1 MNIVLNAVT
10 RIIKCTAALMLA
22 LCALGELAHA
32 QDYPNK
38 PISLIVGFPP
48 GGSNDIVARLFAP
61 KLTELL
67 GQSVVV
73 LNKSG
78 SNGLIGT
85 DFVAKAAP
93 DGYVITIASTSAL
106 VISPHTFPKMPFN
119 TFKDLMGITTVA
131 QTPELLAI
139 HPSVPAQSL
148 KELIALSKTRRVT
161 ISSSGS
167 GGLPHLA
174 IELLRGAA
182 GSGDI
187 VHVPY
192 KGAAP
197 AIADLLGAHVDGI
210 IVDLPP
216 LYPLVQDGRL
226 RAVAITN
233 TQRAVLLPDTLTSV
247 EQGFPEMLAFNW
259 FGVMAPAKTPQPIV
273 DKLYSALA
281 QAANSPELVEA
292 MRKVGVEPFVQSSPK
307 AFGEFL
313 QKETDRWGI
322 VARASGAKSD

>member
-1 MNIVLNAVT
+1 MKISLKRITHIFKSAAVLFASLSV
-10 RIIKCTAALMLA
+10 LGGLA
-22 LCALGELAHA
+22 QA

-38 PISLIVGFPP
+38 SISLIVGFPP

-61 KLTELL
+61 KLTEIL

-73 LNKSG
+73 VNKSG

-93 DGYVITIASTSAL
+93 DGYTITIASASPL
-106 VISPHTFPKMPFN
+106 VISPHTFPKIPFN
-119 TFKDLMGITTVA
+119 TLTDLVGITTVA
-131 QTPELLAI
+131 QTPELLAL
-139 HPSVPAQSL
+139 HPSVPAKSL
-148 KELIALSKTRRVT
+148 KELIDLSKTRRVT

-174 IELLRGAA
+174 IELLRTAA

-187 VHVPY
+187 IHVPY
-192 KGAAP
+192 KGAGP

-233 TQRAVLLPDTLTSV
+233 TQRAVLLPNTLTSV
-247 EQGFPEMLAFNW
+247 EQGFPEILAFNW
-259 FGVMAPAKTPQPIV
+259 FGVMGPAKIPQPIV
-273 DKLYSALA
+273 DKLYAALVR
-281 QAANSPELVEA
+281 AANSPDLVES

-313 QKETDRWGI
+313 KKETDRWGV

>member
-1 MNIVLNAVT
+1 MNILLKRVT
-10 RIIKCTAALMLA
+10 RLLKSSAVAMVA
-22 LCALGELAHA
+22 LCSVGGLVQA

-38 PISLIVGFPP
+38 SISLVVGFPP

-61 KLTELL
+61 KLTEIL
-67 GQSVVV
+67 GQAVVV
-73 LNKSG
+73 VNKSG

-93 DGYVITIASTSAL
+93 DGYTITVASASPL
-106 VISPHTFPKMPFN
+106 VISPHTFAKIPFN
-119 TFKDLMGITTVA
+119 TLKDLVGITTIA

-139 HPSVPAQSL
+139 HPSVPAKSL
-148 KELIALSKTRRVT
+148 KELIDLSKTRRVT

-174 IELLRGAA
+174 IELLRTAA
-182 GSGDI
+182 GNGDI

-192 KGAAP
+192 KGAGP
-197 AIADLLGAHVDGI
+197 AITDLLGAHVDGI

-226 RAVAITN
+226 RAIAITN
-233 TQRAVLLPDTLTSV
+233 TQRAVLLPNTLTSV
-247 EQGFPEMLAFNW
+247 EQGYPEILAFNW

-273 DKLYSALA
+273 DKLYAALVR
-281 QAANSPELVEA
+281 AANSPDLVEA
-292 MRKVGVEPFVQSSPK
+292 MRKVGVESFVQSSPK

-313 QKETDRWGI
+313 QKETDRWGV
-322 VARASGAKSD
+322 VARASGAKSN

>member
-1 MNIVLNAVT
+1 MNIVIKAVA
-10 RIIKCTAALMLA
+10 RVAKSAAVSTLA
-22 LCALGELAHA
+22 LCALGGLAHA

-38 PISLIVGFPP
+38 SISLIVGFPP

-106 VISPHTFPKMPFN
+106 VISSHTFPKMPYN
-119 TFKDLMGITTVA
+119 ALKDLVGITTIA

-148 KELIALSKTRRVT
+148 KELIALSKIRRVT

-233 TQRAVLLPDTLTSV
+233 TKRAVLLPDTLTSV

>member
-1 MNIVLNAVT
+1 MNRLFKKLKRVLLGGLIGVC
-10 RIIKCTAALMLA
+10 ISG
-22 LCALGELAHA
+22 ALGAAAFA

-38 PISLIVGFPP
+38 SISLIVGFPP

-61 KLTELL
+61 KLSEIL
-67 GQSVVV
+67 GVSVVV
-73 LNKSG
+73 VNKSG

-93 DGYVITIASTSAL
+93 DGYVITFASASPL
-106 VISPHTFPKMPFN
+106 VISPHTFAKIPFN
-119 TFKDLMGITTVA
+119 TLKDLVGVTTVA

-139 HPSVPAQSL
+139 HPSVPAKTLQ
-148 KELIALSKTRRVT
+148 ELIALSKTRRVT

-192 KGAAP
+192 KGAGP

-226 RAVAITN
+226 RAIAITN
-233 TQRAVLLPDTLTSV
+233 TQRAVLLPNTLTSV
-247 EQGFPEMLAFNW
+247 EQGFPEILAFNW
-259 FGVMAPAKTPQPIV
+259 FGVMTPAKTPKPII
-273 DKLYSALA
+273 DKLYTALA
-281 QAANSPELVEA
+281 TAANSPELVEA
-292 MRKVGVEPFVQSSPK
+292 MRKVGVEPFVQASPQ
-307 AFGEFL
+307 AFSEFL
-313 QKETDRWGI
+313 QKETDRWGV

>member
-1 MNIVLNAVT
+1 MNSVLKRVT
-10 RIIKCTAALMLA
+10 RVFKSAVVLTVSTF
-22 LCALGELAHA
+22 ALGGLAQA

-38 PISLIVGFPP
+38 SISLIVGFPP

-61 KLTELL
+61 KLSELL

-106 VISPHTFPKMPFN
+106 VISPHTFQKMPFN
-119 TFKDLMGITTVA
+119 TLKDLVGVTTIA

-139 HPSVPAQSL
+139 HPSVPAKSL
-148 KELIALSKTRRVT
+148 KELIDLSKTRRVT

-182 GSGDI
+182 GSGEI

-192 KGAAP
+192 KGAGP

-226 RAVAITN
+226 RAIAITN

-247 EQGFPEMLAFNW
+247 EQGYPEMLAFNW

-273 DKLYSALA
+273 DKLYAALIRA
-281 QAANSPELVEA
+281 VNSPELVEA
-292 MRKVGVEPFVQSSPK
+292 MRKVGVEPFVQASPN

-313 QKETDRWGI
+313 QKETDRWGV

>member
-1 MNIVLNAVT
+1 MNVVLKSVARMAKSAAV
-10 RIIKCTAALMLA
+10 LMLA
-22 LCALGELAHA
+22 LCALGGLAHA

-38 PISLIVGFPP
+38 SISLIVGFPP

-85 DFVAKAAP
+85 DYVAKAAP
-93 DGYVITIASTSAL
+93 DGYVITLASTSAL

-119 TFKDLMGITTVA
+119 ALKDLVGITTVA

-233 TQRAVLLPDTLTSV
+233 TKRAVLLPDTLTSV
-247 EQGFPEMLAFNW
+247 EQGYPEMLAFNW

-307 AFGEFL
+307 AFGEYL
-313 QKETDRWGI
+313 QKETDRWVV

>member
-1 MNIVLNAVT
+1 MNIVIKAVA
-10 RIIKCTAALMLA
+10 RVAKSAAVSTLA
-22 LCALGELAHA
+22 LFALGGLAHA

-38 PISLIVGFPP
+38 SISLIVGFPP

-67 GQSVVV
+67 GQPVVV

-106 VISPHTFPKMPFN
+106 VISPHTFPKMPYN
-119 TFKDLMGITTVA
+119 ALKDLVGITTVA

-174 IELLRGAA
+174 IELLRGVA

-233 TQRAVLLPDTLTSV
+233 TKRAVLLPDTLTSV
-247 EQGFPEMLAFNW
+247 EQGYPEMLAFNW

-273 DKLYSALA
+273 DKLYAALA

>member
-1 MNIVLNAVT
+1 MTLFFRQTTRFLLSAVAVV
-10 RIIKCTAALMLA
+10 AALSFGNCLA
-22 LCALGELAHA
+22 QA

-38 PISLIVGFPP
+38 SISMIVGFPP

-61 KLTELL
+61 KLSELL
-67 GQSVVV
+67 GASVVV
-73 LNKSG
+73 VNKSG

-85 DFVAKAAP
+85 DFVVKAAP
-93 DGYVITIASTSAL
+93 DGYTITFASASPL
-106 VISPHTFPKMPFN
+106 VISPHTFPKIAFSTM
-119 TFKDLMGITTVA
+119 KDLTGITTVA

-139 HPSVPAQSL
+139 HPSVAATSL

-174 IELLRGAA
+174 IELLRIAA

-192 KGAAP
+192 KGASP

-216 LYPLVQDGRL
+216 LYPLVHDGRL
-226 RAVAITN
+226 RAIAITN
-233 TQRAVLLPDTLTSV
+233 TTRAVLLPDTQTSV
-247 EQGFPEMLAFNW
+247 EQGFPDLLAFNW

-273 DKLYSALA
+273 DKLYAALV
-281 QAANSPELVEA
+281 QAAKSPELIEA
-292 MRKVGVEPFVQSSPK
+292 MGKVGVEPFVQTSPK
-307 AFGEFL
+307 AFSEFL
-313 QKETDRWGI
+313 QKETDRWGV
-322 VARASGAKSD
+322 VARASGATSD

>member
-1 MNIVLNAVT
+1 MNTLLKRVT
-10 RIIKCTAALMLA
+10 RLLKSSAVSIVA
-22 LCALGELAHA
+22 LCSVGGLAQA

-38 PISLIVGFPP
+38 SISLVVGFPP

-73 LNKSG
+73 VNKSG

-93 DGYVITIASTSAL
+93 DGYTITVASASPL
-106 VISPHTFPKMPFN
+106 VISPHTFAKIPFD
-119 TFKDLMGITTVA
+119 TLKDLVGITTIA

-139 HPSVPAQSL
+139 HPSVPAKTL
-148 KELIALSKTRRVT
+148 KELIDLSKTRRVT

-174 IELLRGAA
+174 IELLRTAA
-182 GSGDI
+182 RSGDI

-192 KGAAP
+192 KGAGP
-197 AIADLLGAHVDGI
+197 AITDLLGAHVDGI

-226 RAVAITN
+226 RAIAITN
-233 TQRAVLLPDTLTSV
+233 TQRAVLLPNTLTSV
-247 EQGFPEMLAFNW
+247 EQGYPDILAFNW
-259 FGVMAPAKTPQPIV
+259 FGVMAPAKTPQPVV
-273 DKLYSALA
+273 DKLYAALA
-281 QAANSPELVEA
+281 RAANSPDLVEA
-292 MRKVGVEPFVQSSPK
+292 MRKVGVESFVQSSPK

>member
-1 MNIVLNAVT
+1 MTTVLKRVT
-10 RIIKCTAALMLA
+10 GVFKSAALVAVSLFALNGLA
-22 LCALGELAHA
+22 QA

-38 PISLIVGFPP
+38 SISLVVGFPP

-67 GQSVVV
+67 GQSVIVV
-73 LNKSG
+73 NKSG

-85 DFVAKAAP
+85 DFVLKAAP
-93 DGYVITIASTSAL
+93 DGYVITFASASPL
-106 VISPHTFPKMPFN
+106 VISPHTFPKIPFN
-119 TFKDLMGITTVA
+119 TLKDLVGITTVA

-139 HPSVPAQSL
+139 HPSVPAKSL

-182 GSGDI
+182 SGGDI

-192 KGAAP
+192 KGAGP

-247 EQGFPEMLAFNW
+247 EQGYPEMLAFNW
-259 FGVMAPAKTPQPIV
+259 FGVMAPAKTPKPIV
-273 DKLYSALA
+273 DKLYAALI
-281 QAANSPELVEA
+281 QAANAPELIEA
-292 MRKVGVEPFVQSSPK
+292 MRKVGVEAFTQPSPQ
-307 AFGEFL
+307 AFAEFL
-313 QKETDRWGI
+313 QKETDRWGV
-322 VARASGAKSD
+322 VARSSGATSD